1 MVKPFPADDPVMI
14 SLKLRLVTTR
24 DYIARWKLALLYAF
38 PIANSLWLGL
48 LRGPQKK
55 SQDQKPDHHGTISG
69 RKAKNNPTN
78 PLTIGIEGPQRA
90 KKQSASA
97 EAMGKIVLGAIF
109 RFFLAYLK
117 KKQYLCS
124 RKGFLKMKLKEIKQ
138 AIGSLAE
145 VSGDDELDIC
155 HLLTDSRQ
163 LGAEPGHTLFFAI
176 RTAQN
181 DGAKYIPEL
190 REKGVQAFV
199 TGDSIAALQA
209 LAAHVREQFHGT
221 VIGITGSNGKTVVK
235 EWLYQLL
242 KDDYTVIRSPKSYN
256 SQIGVPLSVWGL
268 EPHLTSPQ
276 GEEHPL
282 LRRGTGRGLLAIFEA
297 GISQPGE
304 MERLEPM
311 IRPTIGVITYIGHE
325 HDENFSSL
333 EQKREE
339 KMKLFVHSEQIIEDP
354 THQNVRTCAAVM
366 RALGYDEEVIAERI
380 LHQTHE
386 TVLKVNLSALVDNVR
401 YFRSLLK
408 PETKLTCMVKAFA
421 YGAGS
426 VEVSRA
432 LQKANDSFVHRT
444 SSNGT
449 LVDYLAVAVADEGVE
464 LRKAG
469 ITLPII
475 IMDPEVAAMDL
486 ILENNL
492 EPNVYSHQSLKTV
505 IAAAE
510 AKGLENVPIHIKIDS
525 GMHRLGF
532 YKEDI
537 PWLIGKLQQTKAV
550 RVASV
555 FSHLAGSDEAQ
566 FDDFTLQQIRY
577 FDDCAEE
584 LKNGLSDVAGLSA
597 ERSILKHILN
607 SAGIERFTDYQF
619 DMCRL
624 GIGLYGFSFAGAR
637 LRNVCSLETTILSVK
652 TVQAGETIGYGRHT
666 KLDEDRVIAVI
677 PIGYADGFDRRF
689 SNYGGEVYIR
699 GKRCPVVGNVCMDQA
714 MIDVTGT
721 DARPGDPVEIF
732 GEHVTLQELADKL
745 GTITY
750 EILTS
755 VSRRVQRLYFYE

>member
-1 MVKPFPADDPVMI
+1 
-14 SLKLRLVTTR
+14 
-24 DYIARWKLALLYAF
+24 
-38 PIANSLWLGL
+38 
-48 LRGPQKK
+48 
-55 SQDQKPDHHGTISG
+55 
-69 RKAKNNPTN
+69 
-78 PLTIGIEGPQRA
+78 
-90 KKQSASA
+90 
-97 EAMGKIVLGAIF
+97 
-109 RFFLAYLK
+109 
-117 KKQYLCS
+117 
-124 RKGFLKMKLKEIKQ
+124 MKLKEIRQ

-145 VSGDDELDIC
+145 VSGDDELEIR

-163 LGAEPGHTLFFAI
+163 LGAEPGKTLFFAI
-176 RTAQN
+176 HTATN
-181 DGAKYIPEL
+181 DGARYIPEL

-199 TGDSIAALQA
+199 KGDAVAALQA

-256 SQIGVPLSVWGL
+256 SQIGVPLSVWQL
-268 EPHLTSPQ
+268 EGVESRKSKVERPV
-276 GEEHPL
+276 
-282 LRRGTGRGLLAIFEA
+282 LAIFEA

-304 MERLEPM
+304 MEKLERI

-325 HDENFSSL
+325 HDENFASL
-333 EQKREE
+333 EQKRAE
-339 KMKLFVHSEQIIEDP
+339 KMKLFVHSQKVIEDP

-366 RALGYDEEVIAERI
+366 RALGYDEETINTRI

-401 YFRSLLK
+401 YFRSKLK
-408 PETKLTCMVKAFA
+408 PTTKLTCMVKAFA

-426 VEVSRA
+426 VEVSKA
-432 LQKANDSFVHRT
+432 LQAS
-444 SSNGT
+444 G

-464 LRKAG
+464 LRRAG

-505 IAAAE
+505 IAAVE
-510 AKGLENVPIHIKIDS
+510 AKGLEYYPIHIKIDS

-532 YKEDI
+532 YKEDL
-537 PWLIGKLQQTKAV
+537 PWLIDRLTHQKAV

-555 FSHLAGSDEAQ
+555 FSHLAGSDEPQ
-566 FDDFTLQQIRY
+566 FDDFTLSQIRY
-577 FDDCAEE
+577 FDDCAET
-584 LKNGLSDVAGLSA
+584 LKSGLSGVAGLSA
-597 ERSILKHILN
+597 ESGRPLGICQAQPVLKHILN
-607 SAGIERFTDYQF
+607 SAGIERFSDYQF

-624 GIGLYGFSFAGAR
+624 GIGLYGFSFAGAK
-637 LRNVCSLETTILSVK
+637 LRNVCTLETTILSVK
-652 TVQAGETIGYGRHT
+652 TVKAGETIGYGRHT
-666 KLDEDRVIAVI
+666 KLDEDRTIAVI

-689 SNYGGEVYIR
+689 SNYGGEVWVR

-714 MIDVTGT
+714 MVDVTGT
-721 DARPGDPVEIF
+721 DARPGDLVEVF
-732 GEHVTLQELADKL
+732 GEHLPLEELADKL

>member
-1 MVKPFPADDPVMI
+1 MRV
-14 SLKLRLVTTR
+14 S
-24 DYIARWKLALLYAF
+24 
-38 PIANSLWLGL
+38 
-48 LRGPQKK
+48 
-55 SQDQKPDHHGTISG
+55 
-69 RKAKNNPTN
+69 
-78 PLTIGIEGPQRA
+78 
-90 KKQSASA
+90 
-97 EAMGKIVLGAIF
+97 
-109 RFFLAYLK
+109 
-117 KKQYLCS
+117 
-124 RKGFLKMKLKEIKQ
+124 EIKKV
-138 AIGSLAE
+138 IGDRLTVIGNE
-145 VSGDDELDIC
+145 DLDIR
-155 HLLTDSRQ
+155 HLLIDSRQ
-163 LGAEPGHTLFFAI
+163 LGNEPEATLFFAI
-176 RTAQN
+176 KTEKN
-181 DGAKYIPEL
+181 DGANYIPDL
-190 REKGVQAFV
+190 KAKGVKAFV
-199 TGDSIAALQA
+199 TGDAVQALQD
-209 LAAHVREQFHGT
+209 LAAYVRSTFDGT

-242 KDDYTVIRSPKSYN
+242 KEDYEVIRSPKSYN
-256 SQIGVPLSVWGL
+256 SQIGVPLSVWQL
-268 EPHLTSPQ
+268 ANTKPQ
-276 GEEHPL
+276 I
-282 LRRGTGRGLLAIFEA
+282 AIFEA
-297 GISQPGE
+297 GISMPGE
-304 MERLEPM
+304 MEKLERI

-325 HDENFSSL
+325 HDENFASL

-339 KMKLFVHSEQIIEDP
+339 KNKLFVHAKTVIEDP

-366 RALGYDEEVIAERI
+366 RALGYDEETIAERI

-386 TVLKVNLSALVDNVR
+386 TVMEVNLTALVDNVR

-408 PETKLTCMVKAFA
+408 PTTKLTCMVKAFA

-426 VEVSRA
+426 VEVSKA
-432 LQKANDSFVHRT
+432 LQKC
-444 SSNGT
+444 G

-532 YKEDI
+532 YKEDL
-537 PWLIGKLQQTKAV
+537 PWLIAHLNTTKAV

-555 FSHLAGSDEAQ
+555 FSHLAGSDEPQ
-566 FDDFTLQQIRY
+566 FDDFTREQIAY
-577 FDDCAEE
+577 FDSCAEE
-584 LKNGLSDVAGLSA
+584 LKAGLSYTIHHTPFT
-597 ERSILKHILN
+597 ILKHICN

-624 GIGLYGFSFAGAR
+624 GIGLYGFSFAGAQ
-637 LRNVCSLETTILSVK
+637 LRNVCTLRTTILSVK
-652 TVQAGETIGYGRHT
+652 TVKAGETIGYGRHT

-689 SNYGGEVYIR
+689 SNYGGEVFIR

-714 MIDVTGT
+714 MVDVTGT
-721 DARPGDPVEIF
+721 DARPGDSAEVF
-732 GEHVTLQELADKL
+732 GDKMPLQELADKL

-755 VSRRVQRLYFYE
+755 VSRRVQRIYFYE

>member
-1 MVKPFPADDPVMI
+1 
-14 SLKLRLVTTR
+14 
-24 DYIARWKLALLYAF
+24 
-38 PIANSLWLGL
+38 
-48 LRGPQKK
+48 
-55 SQDQKPDHHGTISG
+55 
-69 RKAKNNPTN
+69 
-78 PLTIGIEGPQRA
+78 
-90 KKQSASA
+90 
-97 EAMGKIVLGAIF
+97 
-109 RFFLAYLK
+109 
-117 KKQYLCS
+117 
-124 RKGFLKMKLKEIKQ
+124 MKLSEIKQ
-138 AIGSLAE
+138 AIGTVAT
-145 VSGDDELDIC
+145 VVGDDQLDIR
-155 HLLTDSRQ
+155 HLLIDSRQ
-163 LGAEPGHTLFFAI
+163 LGAEPEKTLFFAI
-176 RTAQN
+176 KTAKN

-190 REKGVQAFV
+190 EAKGVKAFV
-199 TGDSIAALQA
+199 TGDALAALQA
-209 LAAHVREQFHGT
+209 LAAYVRSQFDGI

-242 KDDYTVIRSPKSYN
+242 KDDYTIVRSPKSYN
-256 SQIGVPLSVWGL
+256 SQIGVPLSVWQL
-268 EPHLTSPQ
+268 ADNKAQ
-276 GEEHPL
+276 
-282 LRRGTGRGLLAIFEA
+282 LAIFEA

-304 MERLEPM
+304 MEKLERI

-325 HDENFSSL
+325 HDENFASL

-339 KMKLFVHSEQIIEDP
+339 KMKLFVHSEQVIEDP

-366 RALGYDEEVIAERI
+366 RALGYDEETIASRI

-401 YFRSLLK
+401 YFRSKLK
-408 PETKLTCMVKAFA
+408 PTTKLTCMVKAFA

-426 VEVSRA
+426 VEVSKA
-432 LQKANDSFVHRT
+432 LQAS
-444 SSNGT
+444 G

-464 LRKAG
+464 LRRAG

-505 IAAAE
+505 IVAAQ
-510 AKGLENVPIHIKIDS
+510 AKGLEYVPIHIKIDS

-532 YKEDI
+532 YKEDM
-537 PWLIGKLQQTKAV
+537 PWLIDRLNHQKAV

-566 FDDFTLQQIRY
+566 FDEFTLSQIKY
-577 FDDCAEE
+577 FDACAEE
-584 LKNGLSDVAGLSA
+584 LKEGLNYP
-597 ERSILKHILN
+597 IIKHICN
-607 SAGIERFTDYQF
+607 SAGIERFSQFQF

-624 GIGLYGFSFAGAR
+624 GIGLYGFSFAGAK
-637 LRNVCSLETTILSVK
+637 LRNVCTLETTILSVK
-652 TVQAGETIGYGRHT
+652 TVKAGETIGYGRHT
-666 KLDEDRVIAVI
+666 TLTEDRTIAVI

-689 SNYGGEVYIR
+689 SNYGGEVWVR

-721 DARPGDPVEIF
+721 DARPGDIVEVF
-732 GEHVTLQELADKL
+732 GEHMPLQELADKL

-755 VSRRVQRLYFYE
+755 VSRRVQRIYFYE

>member
-1 MVKPFPADDPVMI
+1 
-14 SLKLRLVTTR
+14 
-24 DYIARWKLALLYAF
+24 
-38 PIANSLWLGL
+38 
-48 LRGPQKK
+48 
-55 SQDQKPDHHGTISG
+55 
-69 RKAKNNPTN
+69 
-78 PLTIGIEGPQRA
+78 
-90 KKQSASA
+90 
-97 EAMGKIVLGAIF
+97 
-109 RFFLAYLK
+109 
-117 KKQYLCS
+117 
-124 RKGFLKMKLKEIKQ
+124 MKLSEIRKV
-138 AIGSLAE
+138 IGNRLRVVGNE
-145 VSGDDELDIC
+145 DLDIR
-155 HLLTDSRQ
+155 HLLIDSRE
-163 LGAEPGHTLFFAI
+163 LKSEWRPDEVLFFAI
-176 RTAQN
+176 KTAKN

-190 REKGVQAFV
+190 ETKGVKAFV
-199 TGDSIAALQA
+199 TEDAIGALQD
-209 LAAHVREQFHGT
+209 LAAYVRTQFNGT

-256 SQIGVPLSVWGL
+256 SQIGVPLSVWQLAGIKNQ
-268 EPHLTSPQ
+268 ESANKP
-276 GEEHPL
+276 
-282 LRRGTGRGLLAIFEA
+282 LAIFEA

-304 MERLEPM
+304 MEKLERI

-325 HDENFSSL
+325 HDENFASL
-333 EQKREE
+333 EAKRAE
-339 KMKLFVHSEQIIEDP
+339 KMKLFVHSERVIEDP

-366 RALGYDEEVIAERI
+366 RALGYDEETIASRI
-380 LHQTHE
+380 LQQTHE

-426 VEVSRA
+426 VEVSKA
-432 LQKANDSFVHRT
+432 LQAS
-444 SSNGT
+444 G

-464 LRKAG
+464 LRRAG

-505 IAAAE
+505 IAAAD
-510 AKGLENVPIHIKIDS
+510 AKGLEHVPIHIKIDS

-537 PWLIGKLQQTKAV
+537 PWLVDRLTHQNAV
-550 RVASV
+550 QVRSV

-566 FDDFTLQQIRY
+566 FDDFTLQQIQY
-577 FDDCAEE
+577 FDACAEE
-584 LKNGLSDVAGLSA
+584 LKKGLGD
-597 ERSILKHILN
+597 ERSKGLGILKHICN
-607 SAGIERFTDYQF
+607 TAGIERFSQYQF

-624 GIGLYGFSFAGAR
+624 GIGLYGFSFVGAK
-637 LRNVCSLETTILSVK
+637 LRNVCTLETTILSVK
-652 TVQAGETIGYGRHT
+652 TVKAGETIGYGRHT
-666 KLDEDRVIAVI
+666 RLSEDRVIAVI

-689 SNYGGEVYIR
+689 SNYGGEVWVR

-714 MIDVTGT
+714 MVDVTGA
-721 DARPGDPVEIF
+721 DARPGDIVEVF
-732 GEHVTLQELADKL
+732 GDRLPLEELANKL

-755 VSRRVQRLYFYE
+755 VSRRVQRIYFYE

>member
-1 MVKPFPADDPVMI
+1 
-14 SLKLRLVTTR
+14 
-24 DYIARWKLALLYAF
+24 
-38 PIANSLWLGL
+38 
-48 LRGPQKK
+48 
-55 SQDQKPDHHGTISG
+55 
-69 RKAKNNPTN
+69 
-78 PLTIGIEGPQRA
+78 
-90 KKQSASA
+90 
-97 EAMGKIVLGAIF
+97 
-109 RFFLAYLK
+109 
-117 KKQYLCS
+117 
-124 RKGFLKMKLKEIKQ
+124 MKLSEIKK
-138 AIGSLAE
+138 AIGDIAE
-145 VSGDDELDIC
+145 VTGDDSLEIR

-163 LGAEPGHTLFFAI
+163 LKSPQDTLFFALK
-176 RTAQN
+176 TDKN

-190 REKGVQAFV
+190 QEKGVNAFV
-199 TGDSIAALQA
+199 TGDSLAALQA
-209 LAAHVREQFHGT
+209 LAAYVRSQFTGT

-242 KDDYTVIRSPKSYN
+242 KDDYTIIRSPKSYN
-256 SQIGVPLSVWGL
+256 SQIGVPLSVWQ
-268 EPHLTSPQ
+268 LTSLPFKE
-276 GEEHPL
+276 GS
-282 LRRGTGRGLLAIFEA
+282 GLGQLAIFEA

-304 MERLEPM
+304 MERLEKI

-325 HDENFSSL
+325 HDENFDSL
-333 EQKREE
+333 EQKRAE
-339 KMKLFVHSEQIIEDP
+339 KMKLFVHSQKVIEDP

-366 RALGYDEEVIAERI
+366 RALGYDEETIAARI
-380 LHQTHE
+380 LQQTHE

-401 YFRSLLK
+401 YFRSKLK
-408 PETKLTCMVKAFA
+408 PTTKLTCMVKAFA

-426 VEVSRA
+426 VEVSKA
-432 LQKANDSFVHRT
+432 LQAS
-444 SSNGT
+444 G

-464 LRKAG
+464 LRRAG

-510 AKGLENVPIHIKIDS
+510 TKGLESIPIHVKIDS

-537 PWLIGKLQQTKAV
+537 PWLLDRLTHQKAV

-577 FDDCAEE
+577 FDSCAEE
-584 LKNGLSDVAGLSA
+584 LKAGLNYPV
-597 ERSILKHILN
+597 LKHICN
-607 SAGIERFTDYQF
+607 SAGIERFSDFQF

-624 GIGLYGFSFAGAR
+624 GIGLYGFSFTGAK
-637 LRNVCSLETTILSVK
+637 LRNVCTLETTILSVK
-652 TVQAGETIGYGRHT
+652 TVKAGETIGYGRHT
-666 KLDEDRVIAVI
+666 KLAEDRVIAVI

-689 SNYGGEVYIR
+689 SNYGGEVWVR

-714 MIDVTGT
+714 MVDITGT
-721 DARPGDPVEIF
+721 DARPGDVVEVF
-732 GEHVTLQELADKL
+732 GEHMPLQELADKL

-755 VSRRVQRLYFYE
+755 VSRRVQRVYFYE

>member
-1 MVKPFPADDPVMI
+1 M
-14 SLKLRLVTTR
+14 RL
-24 DYIARWKLALLYAF
+24 
-38 PIANSLWLGL
+38 S
-48 LRGPQKK
+48 
-55 SQDQKPDHHGTISG
+55 
-69 RKAKNNPTN
+69 
-78 PLTIGIEGPQRA
+78 
-90 KKQSASA
+90 
-97 EAMGKIVLGAIF
+97 
-109 RFFLAYLK
+109 
-117 KKQYLCS
+117 
-124 RKGFLKMKLKEIKQ
+124 EIKSV
-138 AIGSLAE
+138 IGDRLQVVGNE
-145 VSGDDELDIC
+145 DLDIRY
-155 HLLTDSRQ
+155 LLTDSRE
-163 LGAEPGHTLFFAI
+163 LKLNGEWRMDEVLFFAI
-176 RTAQN
+176 KTEKN

-190 REKGVQAFV
+190 QAKGVKAFV
-199 TGDSIAALQA
+199 TKDAVQALQD
-209 LAAHVREQFHGT
+209 LAAYVRSQFTGT

-256 SQIGVPLSVWGL
+256 SQIGVPLSVWQL
-268 EPHLTSPQ
+268 EGYRNQDSGVRPI
-276 GEEHPL
+276 
-282 LRRGTGRGLLAIFEA
+282 AIFEA

-304 MERLEPM
+304 MEKLERI

-325 HDENFSSL
+325 HDENFDSL
-333 EQKREE
+333 EAKREE
-339 KMKLFVHSEQIIEDP
+339 KMKLFVHSKQVIEDP

-366 RALGYDEEVIAERI
+366 RAFGYDEETISERI

-386 TVLKVNLSALVDNVR
+386 TVMEVNLSALIDNVR
-401 YFRSLLK
+401 YFRSLLR

-426 VEVSRA
+426 VEVSKA
-432 LQKANDSFVHRT
+432 LQAS
-444 SSNGT
+444 G

-464 LRKAG
+464 LRRAG

-532 YKEDI
+532 YKEDM
-537 PWLIGKLQQTKAV
+537 PWLIARLKAHKAV

-555 FSHLAGSDEAQ
+555 FSHLAGSDEPQ
-566 FDDFTLQQIRY
+566 FDDFTREQIKY
-577 FDDCAEE
+577 FDECAEE
-584 LKNGLSDVAGLSA
+584 LKKGLVASG
-597 ERSILKHILN
+597 ERLEVIKHILN
-607 SAGIERFTDYQF
+607 SAGIERFTNYQF

-624 GIGLYGFSFAGAR
+624 GIGLYGFSFAGAH
-637 LRNVCSLETTILSVK
+637 LRNVCSLRTTILSVK
-652 TVQAGETIGYGRHT
+652 TVKAGETIGYGRHT
-666 KLDEDRVIAVI
+666 RLDEDRVIAVI

-689 SNYGGEVYIR
+689 SNYGGEVWIR

-714 MIDVTGT
+714 MIDVTEA
-721 DARPGDPVEIF
+721 DARPGDSVEIF
-732 GEHVTLQELADKL
+732 GDKMPLQELADKL

-755 VSRRVQRLYFYE
+755 VSRRVQRIYFYE